1 VSRYELPEELKV
13 ESVGA
18 VRVVTLNRPEKVNS
32 VSQVLHHA
40 LTDVWGQIAAD
51 EEARAVVLTGAGRA
65 FCAGGDA
72 ANFIKNHYDP
82 EHRRRSIRGARKL
95 ADTMIDFPLP
105 VVAAVNGLA
114 IGLGCTL
121 AVLCDMVL
129 MSDQAYMAESHVGI
143 GLVAGDGGAAIWP
156 QMMSMLK
163 AKELV
168 LLGDRISAEDAVRLG
183 LANRVVPAAS
193 LMEEAMATAQRF
205 AELPAQSVQQTKRA
219 MNIHLKKAA
228 DDVMDFALE
237 AEYFSFGTD
246 EAKATAERLTK
257 TISNGS

>member
-1 VSRYELPEELKV
+1 
-13 ESVGA
+13 
-18 VRVVTLNRPEKVNS
+18 
-32 VSQVLHHA
+32 
-40 LTDVWGQIAAD
+40 
-51 EEARAVVLTGAGRA
+51 
-65 FCAGGDA
+65 
-72 ANFIKNHYDP
+72 
-82 EHRRRSIRGARKL
+82 
-95 ADTMIDFPLP
+95 
-105 VVAAVNGLA
+105 
-114 IGLGCTL
+114 
-121 AVLCDMVL
+121 
-129 MSDQAYMAESHVGI
+129 MAESHVGI

-168 LLGDRISAEDAVRLG
+168 LLGDRISATDAVRLG

-193 LMEEAMATAQRF
+193 LMDEAMATAQRF

-246 EAKATAERLTK
+246 EARVTAERLTK
-257 TISNGS
+257 TIATDP